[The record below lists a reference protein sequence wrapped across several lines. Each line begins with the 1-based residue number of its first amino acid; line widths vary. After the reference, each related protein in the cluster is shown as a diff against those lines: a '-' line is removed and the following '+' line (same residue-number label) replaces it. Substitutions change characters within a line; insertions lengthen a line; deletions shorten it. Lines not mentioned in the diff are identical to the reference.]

1 MQACLGD
8 QPSQTMPP
16 EGDEAL
22 RPSNNGI
29 LPARIH
35 RQIDNYPVSGRQCPS
50 QRDIRTCQ
58 FDLHNTA
65 IVTAIRGGIGSG
77 GGSAGEAKRVQEEL
91 RVAARVLLKPLYILR
106 RAPCA
111 DCLGETGAFI
121 YVEAREPVM
130 CQSSLVVETAKRVPC
145 RFISSQ

>member
-8 QPSQTMPP
+8 QPAQTMSP
-16 EGDEAL
+16 ECDEAL

-29 LPARIH
+29 LPARIY

-58 FDLHNTA
+58 FDLHHTA

-111 DCLGETGAFI
+111 DCLGQTGTFI
-121 YVEAREPVM
+121 CAEPPESVVRQCRFVVEAP
-130 CQSSLVVETAKRVPC
+130 KRVPC